1 MMMSVSDTTGP
12 DWEALMARASEA
24 MSRAYAPYSGYP
36 VGAAGAVDDGRVV
49 HGANVENASYGLT
62 LCAECSMVSQL
73 IDTGGGALTAVVC
86 VDGSG
91 AVIMPCGRCR
101 QLIAEHAGPECV
113 LMTPQGPLAMEAVL
127 PLAFGPDDLAQN

>member
-1 MMMSVSDTTGP
+1 MKNGP
-12 DWEALMARASEA
+12 DWESLTARASEA

-36 VGAAGAVDDGRVV
+36 VGVAGVVDDGRVV

-73 IDTGGGALTAVVC
+73 IDTGGGKLTAVVC
-86 VDGSG
+86 VDLAG

-101 QLIAEHAGPECV
+101 QLIAEHASSECL
-113 LMTPQGPLAMEAVL
+113 LMTPRGPLAMTAVL
-127 PLAFGPDDLAQN
+127 PLAFGPDDLAQS

>member
-1 MMMSVSDTTGP
+1 MTTP
-12 DWEALMARASEA
+12 DWDALTARATEA

-36 VGAAGAVDDGRVV
+36 VGAAGIVDDGRIV

-73 IDTGGGALTAVVC
+73 IDTGGGKLTAVVC
-86 VDGSG
+86 VDSKG

-101 QLIAEHAGPECV
+101 QLIAEHASLECHV
-113 LMTPQGPLAMEAVL
+113 MTPCGPLAMEAVL
-127 PLAFGPDDLAQN
+127 PLAFGPGDLAQS